1 MTPNDIQV
9 VIPGIFYHVTLYSKK
24 KKKKKKEDFVDVT
37 ELRILKWGDY
47 SRWGEP

>member
-24 KKKKKKEDFVDVT
+24 KKKKEDFVDVT

-47 SRWGEP
+47 SR